1 VRAADAGR
9 ADVDEHDDDNSALQ
23 EARDSRAASDDA
35 LLTRARAEHGDAKAI
50 ASTLGELSR
59 AGAIA

>member
-1 VRAADAGR
+1 VPPTPVALTWTSMTTM
-9 ADVDEHDDDNSALQ
+9 NSALQ

-50 ASTLGELSR
+50 ARTLGELSR